1 MAGISVF
8 HSEVRSILKTVI
20 MAALDIIGKINEDNS
35 TKGPSSG
42 RKVSWWSVK
51 LTVNC

>member
-1 MAGISVF
+1 M
-8 HSEVRSILKTVI
+8 KTVI

-35 TKGPSSG
+35 TKEPSSR
-42 RKVSWWSVK
+42 RKVGCWSVN

>member
-1 MAGISVF
+1 MAEISVF
-8 HSEVRSILKTVI
+8 YSEVRSIVKTVI

-35 TKGPSSG
+35 TKEPSSR
-42 RKVSWWSVK
+42 RKVGCWSVN